1 MNLTRTHFLHLTEL
15 KNKLLTKITLP
26 ISKDIIIK
34 MHDDLLLGN
43 LFPTLKTDLSPE
55 LFEKKNDV
63 FQDNSMS
70 DCSFDDIKCFANSE
84 VLNPILYQNKKIFI
98 ETLFEKIKKFI
109 LEVNLKK
116 RLNYNKGKDFLNENF
131 KRFGFE
137 VL

>member
-1 MNLTRTHFLHLTEL
+1 
-15 KNKLLTKITLP
+15 
-26 ISKDIIIK
+26 
-34 MHDDLLLGN
+34 
-43 LFPTLKTDLSPE
+43 
-55 LFEKKNDV
+55 
-63 FQDNSMS
+63 MS